1 MATSERAATIATR
14 IYAPEGGAA
23 AFRLSSIVDALDA
36 AGYATTVYTTQPPV
50 RVPSTKKVRRLPVLR
65 DRGGAVR
72 GYLQYASF
80 DLPLLFR
87 LLVAPHATITIAEPP
102 PTTGVVVR
110 VASALRRTPYAY
122 FAADISSVAAAGIGV
137 NRTVVRILRRV
148 ESWVLRGAR
157 VVLAVSEGVRG
168 ELLALGVES
177 NRIAVVGTGVDT
189 ETFRPEGDLPMPE
202 QGGQSGPYLVY
213 AGTMSE
219 IQGASVLIEA
229 FARVAGSHPDA
240 KLFVFG
246 QGTEEPRLRARAAE
260 VAGDRIHFRGV
271 VPGAEVARWFRG
283 AHAALASMAPERGY
297 EFAHSTKALAAL
309 ACGTPVIYA
318 GVGVTGDIIRDEGL
332 GWAVP
337 WDVDAVAVA
346 MSAALDSKPDLET
359 RARLSDWVVQNF
371 SLRSVAESAVRALDR
386 APTHAA

>member
-1 MATSERAATIATR
+1 MATSERTATIASR
-14 IYAPEGGAA
+14 IYSPEGGAA
-23 AFRLSSIVDALDA
+23 AFRLSALADAFDA
-36 AGYATTVYTTQPPV
+36 AGYATTVLTTQPPV
-50 RVPSTKKVRRLPVLR
+50 RVPSTKKVRRFPVLR

-80 DLPLLFR
+80 DIPLFFR
-87 LLVAPHATITIAEPP
+87 LLVAPRATITVVEPP

-110 VASALRRTPYAY
+110 MASALRRTPYAY
-122 FAADISSVAAAGIGV
+122 FAADVTSVAAAGIGV
-137 NRTVVRILRRV
+137 NQTVVRILRRL

-157 VVLAVSEGVRG
+157 VVLAVSEGVRD

-177 NRIAVVGTGVDT
+177 DRIVVVGNGVDT
-189 ETFRPEGDLPMPE
+189 GTFRPDGDLPSSE
-202 QGGQSGPYLVY
+202 HGTQSGPYLVY

-240 KLFVFG
+240 RLLVFG
-246 QGTEEPRLRARAAE
+246 QGTEEPALRARAADLAE
-260 VAGDRIHFRGV
+260 DRIQFRGV
-271 VPGAEVARWFRG
+271 VPGTEVARWFRG
-283 AHAALASMAPERGY
+283 AHAALASMAPKRGY
-297 EFAHSTKALAAL
+297 EFAHSTKALAGL

-318 GVGVTGDIIRDEGL
+318 GTGVTSNLIRDEGL

-337 WDVDAVAVA
+337 WEVDAVATA
-346 MSAALDSKPDLET
+346 MSAALDAKPDSEA
-359 RARLSDWVVQNF
+359 RARLADWVVRNF

-386 APTHAA
+386 ATTHAA

>member
-1 MATSERAATIATR
+1 MATSERTATIASR
-14 IYAPEGGAA
+14 IYSPEGGAA
-23 AFRLSSIVDALDA
+23 AFRLSALADAFDA
-36 AGYATTVYTTQPPV
+36 AGYATTVLTTQPPV
-50 RVPSTKKVRRLPVLR
+50 RVPSTKKVRRFPVLR

-80 DLPLLFR
+80 DIPLFFR
-87 LLVAPHATITIAEPP
+87 LLVAPRATITVVEPP

-110 VASALRRTPYAY
+110 MASALRRTPYAY
-122 FAADISSVAAAGIGV
+122 FAADVTSVAAAGIGV
-137 NRTVVRILRRV
+137 NQTVVRILRRL

-157 VVLAVSEGVRG
+157 VVLAVSEGVRD

-177 NRIAVVGTGVDT
+177 DRIVVVGNGVDT
-189 ETFRPEGDLPMPE
+189 GTFRPDGDLPSSE
-202 QGGQSGPYLVY
+202 HGAQSGPYLVY

-240 KLFVFG
+240 RLLVFG
-246 QGTEEPRLRARAAE
+246 QGTEEPALRARAADLAE
-260 VAGDRIHFRGV
+260 DRIQFRGV
-271 VPGAEVARWFRG
+271 VPGTEVARWFRG
-283 AHAALASMAPERGY
+283 AHAALASMAPKRGY
-297 EFAHSTKALAAL
+297 EFAHSTKALAGL

-318 GVGVTGDIIRDEGL
+318 GTGVTSNLIRDEGL

-337 WDVDAVAVA
+337 WEVDAVATA
-346 MSAALDSKPDLET
+346 MSAALDAKPDSEA
-359 RARLSDWVVQNF
+359 RARLADWVVRNF

-386 APTHAA
+386 ATTHAA